1 MKFGNEVANEILIRV
16 KEGDSKAFQIV
27 YDNYSLRLYN
37 FAYRFLKN
45 REQSEE
51 IVQETFITLWTT
63 REHLDERYKMGSYLI
78 TVAKRLALNT
88 LRHQCI
94 SDTVFEK
101 ISKVA
106 INFSNETENHVFYN
120 DLSYYTELIVKKL
133 PNKQQEAF
141 RLSRFQGLS
150 HEQIAKKM
158 QVSENTIKNHIS
170 SALKTLRLRLK
181 DVNIFILLSLFLI
194 GKS

>member
-1 MKFGNEVANEILIRV
+1 MKFGKEVANEVLIRV
-16 KEGDSKAFQIV
+16 REGDSRAFQIV

-51 IVQETFITLWTT
+51 IVQETFIVLWTT
-63 REHLDERYKMGSYLI
+63 RGRLDERYKMGSYLI
-78 TVAKRLALNT
+78 TIAKRLALNT
-88 LRHQCI
+88 LRHQYI
-94 SDTVFEK
+94 SDIAFEK
-101 ISKVA
+101 ITKVG
-106 INFSNETENHVFYN
+106 ISCSNQTENDILYN
-120 DLSYYTELIVKKL
+120 DLANYAELIVKRL
-133 PNKQQEAF
+133 PDKQQEAF

-150 HEQIAKKM
+150 HDQIAKKM

-181 DVNIFILLSLFLI
+181 DANIFLLLFFFFF